1 MNITGLINRAGQL
14 ANANSTTILTAM
26 GVSGTMTTAYL
37 AGRASWKASDLVRKE
52 EDRIYALTV
61 NPQDLTTKEKAKLV
75 WPLYIPAAATG
86 ATTIASIILANQI
99 ASKKI
104 TALVAASGVTE
115 RAFQEY
121 KAKVVEKL
129 GQTKDVA
136 VRDAVAQDR
145 VNQNPIGTKEII
157 LAGTG
162 EILCFDLY
170 SGRYFQSTVEEIKRA
185 ENKLNFDIFHHMYAS
200 LSSFYD
206 EIGLPPTSVSD
217 EVGWSTD
224 QMVDI
229 QISTVMST
237 DNRPCAAIDFS
248 PMPQPNYQRLY

>member
-1 MNITGLINRAGQL
+1 MNITGLISKAGQL

-37 AGRASWKASDLVRKE
+37 SGRASWHAADRIKKE
-52 EDRIYALTV
+52 EDRIYALQTD
-61 NPQDLTTKEKAKLV
+61 PQDLTTKERVKLV
-75 WPLYIPAAATG
+75 WPLYIPAATTG
-86 ATTIASIILANQI
+86 ALTISAIILANQI
-99 ASKKI
+99 SSRKLA
-104 TALVAASGVTE
+104 AVVAASGVTE

-121 KAKVVEKL
+121 KDKVVEKL
-129 GQTKDVA
+129 GPTKDVS

-145 VNQNPIGTKEII
+145 VNRNPPSNREII

-162 EILCFDLY
+162 EVLCYDQY

-185 ENKLNFDIFHHMYAS
+185 ENKLNFDIFHHLYAS

-206 EIGLPPTSVSD
+206 EIGLTPTSMSD
-217 EVGWSTD
+217 DVGWSTD
-224 QMVDI
+224 QMVSVH
-229 QISTVMST
+229 ISTVMST

-248 PMPQPNYQRLY
+248 PMPQPGYQRLY